1 MLSQPLK
8 LHCNAV
14 VCAKCIADSIA
25 TSASTQCPCCED
37 AVNLVPGSVQ
47 PAPDL
52 TQRLLCDVMVSCDT
66 CNRDVRA
73 GDYDSHEC
81 HRLGIIEEQC
91 ASKVIRR
98 ILSENT
104 KDNIIQIKTGGT
116 VSDKQFFYTYTYS
129 HLLQPLTLVRVTKA
143 HSSKSEEVC
152 SKTLKRRVCEVQGV
166 RSLLSP
172 ERPEKILEEERR
184 SEPWEVK
191 RKKMILTEAGLTL
204 DIEATTGLAMKAAI
218 GMPWNQLRTLR
229 R

>member
-1 MLSQPLK
+1 MSKAKEAAEKKIPYKCMVVCHRKEPHLASTQPLK

-81 HRLGIIEEQC
+81 HRLGVIEEQC

-104 KDNIIQIKTGGT
+104 KNNIIQIKTGGT
-116 VSDKQFFYTYTYS
+116 
-129 HLLQPLTLVRVTKA
+129 PLTLVRVTKA

-152 SKTLKRRVCEVQGV
+152 SKTHKRRVCEVQGV

-172 ERPEKILEEERR
+172 ERPEKILEEEIRALG
-184 SEPWEVK
+184 SQE
-191 RKKMILTEAGLTL
+191 KK
-204 DIEATTGLAMKAAI
+204 
-218 GMPWNQLRTLR
+218 
-229 R
+229 